1 MPSMNAYLDDF
12 GKVTVHIN
20 RNFYGGRS
28 ESFHITGDKGYST
41 QMLITGIEEHS
52 GYVRYNLTCP
62 AGLVFGTS
70 YHVREAHGLSVPL
83 EYRMIVNTQQ
93 FNDRFFYN
101 GDDLGATYHWTHTDF
116 ALWAPTAVSVTLRI
130 RNHGT
135 LESYPMNRGDKGVWR
150 RRIITNLKYATYT
163 YFVERNGEVVECVD
177 PYGISSIGNGRES
190 AVIDLDEI
198 SRIQDYPLEEISGTD
213 AVIYE
218 ANVRDMT
225 SSSLTGTDENGTFG
239 ALSQENTSYENMPTG
254 LSYLASLGVTHV
266 QLMPVM
272 DYCTV
277 DEFHTENGYN
287 WGYDPMQFITP
298 EGSYSSDPDNPYARV
313 RELKTLVCRMHKHG
327 LRVNLDVVFNH
338 LYNVETS
345 SFHAVL
351 PYYYFRYNSGGFL
364 SNGTYC
370 GNDFASEKPMVRK
383 FIIDAVRRIMSIYGI
398 DGMRF
403 DLMGIL
409 DIDTMNAVRETIQSV
424 KPSAMLYGEGWDM
437 PTILDSSLKATIQ
450 NQDKMPGIGHFND
463 FFRDM
468 IKGKTSDDQKYV
480 KGYVTGDLGL
490 SFGTLSALCG
500 NVLNDPFYMR
510 FDSPDKSINGIETHD
525 NSTAWDKMH
534 ACCSNEDRATR
545 QKRQKL
551 MIACTMVAQG
561 VPFIHAGFEFAGT
574 KRNNS
579 NSYNA
584 GDHINQM
591 DWRRAVY
598 NSHLIEYTKK
608 AIALR
613 KKYRGFR
620 LHFARQ
626 IEKYVRLSVA
636 EGGVIFYEI
645 TCSDTPN
652 ETEVLKVIINPTFDD
667 KYYNFEPG
675 WKIIFDENGGAR
687 EDTFTEVRVPA
698 LSLYVLAK

>member
-12 GKVTVHIN
+12 GKVTAHIN
-20 RNFYGGRS
+20 RNFFGGRS
-28 ESFHITGDKGYST
+28 ESFYITGDKGYCT
-41 QMLITGIEEHS
+41 QLLVNGIEEHS
-52 GYVRYNLTCP
+52 GYVRYNLICP

-70 YHVREAHGLSVPL
+70 YQVRESHGLSVPL
-83 EYRMIVNTQQ
+83 EYRMIVNTKQ

-101 GDDLGATYHWTHTDF
+101 GDDLGATYHLTHTDF
-116 ALWAPTAVSVTLRI
+116 AIWAPTAVSVTLRI
-130 RNHGT
+130 RNRGNF
-135 LESYPMNRGDKGVWR
+135 ECYPMSRSDRGVWR
-150 RRIITNLKYATYT
+150 KRIISNLKYATYT
-163 YFVERNGEVVECVD
+163 YFVERNGEMVECID
-177 PYGISSIGNGRES
+177 PYGISSTGNGRES

-198 SRIQDYPLEEISGTD
+198 SRIQDYPVEEITGTD

-218 ANVRDMT
+218 ANIRDMT
-225 SSSLTGTDENGTFG
+225 SSSLSGTVQHGTFA
-239 ALSQENTSYENMPTG
+239 ALAEENTEYEGMPTG
-254 LSYLASLGVTHV
+254 LAYLADLGVTHI

-277 DEFHTENGYN
+277 DEFHTELGYN
-287 WGYDPMQFITP
+287 WGYDPMQFVTP

-313 RELKTLVCRMHKHG
+313 RELKTLVCKLHKYG
-327 LRVNLDVVFNH
+327 LRVCLDVVFNH

-345 SFHAVL
+345 SFHGVL
-351 PYYYFRYNSGGFL
+351 PYYYFRYNSSGFL

-370 GNDFASEKPMVRK
+370 GNDVASEKPMVRK
-383 FIIDAVRRIMSIYGI
+383 FIIDAVRRIMVIYGI

-409 DIDTMNAVRETIQSV
+409 DVDTMNAVRDTAQSV
-424 KPSAMLYGEGWDM
+424 KPSAMIYGEGWDM
-437 PTILDSSLKATIQ
+437 PTILDSSLKATIN
-450 NQDKMPGIGHFND
+450 NQAKMNGIGHFND

-468 IKGKTSDDQKYV
+468 IKGKTADDQKYV

-490 SFGTLSALCG
+490 SFGTLSALVG
-500 NVLNDPFYMR
+500 NVLKDPYYKR
-510 FDSPDKSINGIETHD
+510 FDQPDKSINAIETHD

-534 ACCSNEDRATR
+534 ACCNNEDRTTR
-545 QKRQKL
+545 QKRQRM
-551 MIACTMVAQG
+551 MIALTMVAQG

-584 GDHINQM
+584 GDNINQM

-598 NSHLIEYTKK
+598 NREMIAYTKK
-608 AIALR
+608 AISLR
-613 KKYRGFR
+613 KRYRGFR
-620 LHFARQ
+620 LHFASQ

-645 TCSDTPN
+645 TCSDPANDTQ
-652 ETEVLKVIINPTFDD
+652 VLRVIVNPTFDD
-667 KYYNFEPG
+667 RYYNFEPE
-675 WKIIFDENGGAR
+675 WRIVFDENGDQKEG
-687 EDTFTEVRVPA
+687 TFSEVKVPA
-698 LSLYVLAK
+698 LSVCVCAK